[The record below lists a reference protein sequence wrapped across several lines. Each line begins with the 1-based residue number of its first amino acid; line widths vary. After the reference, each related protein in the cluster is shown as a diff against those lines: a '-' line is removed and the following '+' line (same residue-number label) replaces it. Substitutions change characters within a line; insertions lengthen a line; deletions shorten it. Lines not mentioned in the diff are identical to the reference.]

1 MLLFIAVTLGMTT
14 RCLNFNTSHVTVY
27 HSRASFCN
35 SFNIHFNTSHVT
47 VYQQR
52 NCTGS
57 TRDIISIHLML
68 LFITVWMY
76 HPCSRCSISI
86 HLMLLFICNQNC
98 DSRCGWLFQYISC
111 YCLSVLSN
119 HLGQRLRHFNTSHV
133 TVYLFP
139 EIVFFWTFSNF
150 NTSHVTVYQK
160 GVPDCYGVYEFQYIS
175 CYCLSVSNIFK
186 T

>member
-1 MLLFIAVTLGMTT
+1 MGY
-14 RCLNFNTSHVTVY
+14 FNTSHVTVY

-111 YCLSVLSN
+111 YCLSKIQGASIK
-119 HLGQRLRHFNTSHV
+119 
-133 TVYLFP
+133 Y
-139 EIVFFWTFSNF
+139 
-150 NTSHVTVYQK
+150 
-160 GVPDCYGVYEFQYIS
+160 CYGFQYIS
-175 CYCLSVSNIFK
+175 CYCLSDRSESATVSSTDISIHLMLLFITVAGK
-186 T
+186 IIEPKI

>member
-1 MLLFIAVTLGMTT
+1 MGY
-14 RCLNFNTSHVTVY
+14 FNTSHVTVY

-86 HLMLLFICNQNC
+86 HLMLLFINKSECIICRNK
-98 DSRCGWLFQYISC
+98 RFQYISC
-111 YCLSVLSN
+111 YCLSPSEHPIFLPVFISIHLMLLFIGELVL
-119 HLGQRLRHFNTSHV
+119 L
-133 TVYLFP
+133 
-139 EIVFFWTFSNF
+139 
-150 NTSHVTVYQK
+150 
-160 GVPDCYGVYEFQYIS
+160 CS
-175 CYCLSVSNIFK
+175 C
-186 T
+186 

>member
-27 HSRASFCN
+27 QSGSPYLSTVPRFQYISCYCLSDSHCMSLETQWY
-35 SFNIHFNTSHVT
+35 FNTSHVT
-47 VYQQR
+47 VYLCISIPECVYIR
-52 NCTGS
+52 
-57 TRDIISIHLML
+57 ISIHLML

-111 YCLSVLSN
+111 YCLSKIQGASIKYCYGFQYISCYCLSYPV
-119 HLGQRLRHFNTSHV
+119 HCLHHSLPHFNTSHV
-133 TVYLFP
+133 TVY
-139 EIVFFWTFSNF
+139 
-150 NTSHVTVYQK
+150 Q
-160 GVPDCYGVYEFQYIS
+160 
-175 CYCLSVSNIFK
+175 
-186 T
+186 